1 MNKFVYL
8 VENNAHLLTSQWVE
22 EVTSNPSTKGYR
34 NLSEAEL
41 RSRVFDV
48 YKRLGEWLQS
58 DEAVYKKTARHFF
71 DLGRTRA
78 SEGLKVSEVVYALIL
93 NRVVLWKY
101 VIGHGMIDT
110 TLDYHNAIDFY
121 HQVTNFFDKAEYFVC
136 VGFETLDKTAE
147 KKLEDENFFEA
158 AVSAITNWVVKAP
171 K

>member
-1 MNKFVYL
+1 MNKFVHL

-22 EVTSNPSTKGYR
+22 EVKRNPSTKGYR

-58 DEAVYKKTARHFF
+58 DENIYQQTAQHFF
-71 DLGRTRA
+71 NLGKTRA
-78 SEGLKVSEVVYALIL
+78 KEGLKVSEVVYALIL
-93 NRVVLWKY
+93 NRVILWKF
-101 VIGHGMIDT
+101 VINNGIIDT
-110 TLDYHNAIDFY
+110 AIDYHHAIDFY
-121 HQVTNFFDKAEYFVC
+121 HKVTNFFDKAEYFVC
-136 VGFETLDKTAE
+136 VGYETLDKTAE

-158 AVSAITNWVVKAP
+158 AVSAITNWVVKEP